1 LAARGRRRGR
11 TVTFLTH
18 SHPSAIGCKRRK
30 KRKRKRKSSNIPDT
44 FSFIGYWL
52 QEVAQEEEEEEQ

>member
-1 LAARGRRRGR
+1 LARRRGRGR

-30 KRKRKRKSSNIPDT
+30 RKNMKDSNIPNT
-44 FSFIGYWL
+44 FSSIGYWL
-52 QEVAQEEEEEEQ
+52 EEEEEKEGQ